1 MARSKPGKIAAYL
14 RVSTTGQNLDGQR
27 AAVQAWLDGQGL
39 LATWYEDQSTG
50 DNLDRPEFDRLQA
63 DIFNGRISTV
73 LVFKLDR
80 ISRNLRDGVNV
91 LTSWLDQG
99 VRIVSTTQQL
109 DFNGTTGKLI
119 ASVLF
124 AVAEMEQES
133 RRERQAVGI
142 AAAKAKG
149 VYANHGR
156 KPGIITV
163 DIARIKELRK
173 TLSIAETARAMG
185 VSPRTICKYQNGE
198 SK

>member
-14 RVSTTGQNLDGQR
+14 RVSTVGQNLDGQR
-27 AAVQAWLDGQGL
+27 AAIQAWLDGQGM
-39 LATWYEDQSTG
+39 AAVWYEDKSTG

-149 VYANHGR
+149 VYAGR
-156 KPGIITV
+156 KAGTITV
-163 DIARIKELRK
+163 DVERIKELRK
-173 TLSIAETARAMG
+173 TLSIAETAQALG
-185 VSPRTICKYQNGE
+185 VSVRTICKYQKAGE
-198 SK
+198 PS